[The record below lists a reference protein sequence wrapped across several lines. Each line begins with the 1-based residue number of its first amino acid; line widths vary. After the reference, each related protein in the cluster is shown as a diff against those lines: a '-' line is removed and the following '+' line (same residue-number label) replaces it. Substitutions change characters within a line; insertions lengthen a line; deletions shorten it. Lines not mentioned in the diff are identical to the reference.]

1 MKYHNN
7 EVYIL
12 QDTLFNGHGT
22 NCPYTTQ
29 FRAVKGSPYEI
40 YQPPLSKNKFSKTI
54 AIFGYIWYNEMSK
67 F

>member
-12 QDTLFNGHGT
+12 QDTLFNA
-22 NCPYTTQ
+22 PTQ
-29 FRAVKGSPYEI
+29 LNFVLSKAAHTKYISRPHSKR
-40 YQPPLSKNKFSKTI
+40 LSKNKFSKTI